1 MTEQLYSEIGDDYDY
16 TNTINITYPT
26 IALINKCGIIGEIFD
41 FDIDPFNCFVKTLRK
56 CYRPSNKYSP
66 TAFTA
71 YDGWIIEL
79 KDEWFIVSFV
89 LKIASKYS
97 RKWYLCDQLDGLEQ
111 CLINFQDILKKNI
124 NLYEPN

>member
-1 MTEQLYSEIGDDYDY
+1 MTEHLYSEIGDDYDY

-79 KDEWFIVSFV
+79 KDEWFLVNFNNLERYFI
-89 LKIASKYS
+89 
-97 RKWYLCDQLDGLEQ
+97 CDQLQGLEE
-111 CLINFQDILKKNI
+111 LIKDFKEKF
-124 NLYEPN
+124 